1 MINLFVLQFAMQL
14 NWMNSVSG
22 KLSLRIIAPW
32 SGPGFGLGLALELG
46 LGAIFLGGN
55 FPKTNEFYIKETIYL
70 KVDKFFFFK
79 VSLYWKF
86 QRKKKKLFRNQALT
100 SGESGSS
107 QVISPF
113 ISSFNKIVMLF
124 IPNLLN
130 LVKLSMHPI
139 STSKNWGFN

>member
-14 NWMNSVSG
+14 NWMNSVSE

-46 LGAIFLGGN
+46 LGAIFPGGN

-70 KVDKFFFFK
+70 KSINFS
-79 VSLYWKF
+79 SLRFLYTENF
-86 QRKKKKLFRNQALT
+86 NAKKKLFRNQTLT

>member
-22 KLSLRIIAPW
+22 KLSPRIIAPW

-46 LGAIFLGGN
+46 LGTIFLGGN

-70 KVDKFFFFK
+70 KSINFFPLRF
-79 VSLYWKF
+79 LYTENLNA
-86 QRKKKKLFRNQALT
+86 KKKLFRNQALT

-130 LVKLSMHPI
+130 LVKLPMHPI